1 MQQFDPF
8 NDRLA
13 RDIRNG
19 LSHALIKG
27 LDQSNPKL
35 VHDVATGF
43 LGRNLAPR
51 YTEYIQA
58 RLRHYDAIFAETG
71 KDKETDIFSQ
81 ALILWDKELY
91 FEVHDRLE
99 TIWLPATGTRRLAL
113 QGMIRAA
120 GAYIKWHSGQ
130 QEAARKMAAK
140 AAAALIENRAALP
153 RQIQNMDTLLR
164 VLQNPADKF
173 PHILLRST
181 PLPEREQP

>member
-27 LDQSNPKL
+27 LDQSNPNL
-35 VHDVATGF
+35 VHEVGAGF
-43 LGRNLAPR
+43 LNRNLAPG
-51 YTEYIQA
+51 YTEYIQT

-71 KDKETDIFSQ
+71 TAGETDIFSQ

-99 TIWLPATGTRRLAL
+99 TLWLKATGPRRLAL

-120 GAYIKWHSGQ
+120 GAYIKWQSGQ

-153 RQIQNMDTLLR
+153 RQVQNIDTLIQVLR
-164 VLQNPADKF
+164 NPADEL
-173 PHILLRST
+173 PHISLRNT

>member
-8 NDRLA
+8 NNRLA

-27 LDQSNPKL
+27 LDQANPNL

-43 LGRNLAPR
+43 LGRNLAPC

-58 RLRHYDAIFAETG
+58 RLQHYDAIFTETG
-71 KDKETDIFSQ
+71 KDGETDTFSQ
-81 ALILWDKELY
+81 ALMLWNKGLY

-99 TIWLPATGTRRLAL
+99 TLWMKATGPKRLAL

-120 GAYIKWHSGQ
+120 GAYIKWQSGQ

-140 AAAALIENRAALP
+140 AAAALIEHRAALP
-153 RQIQNMDTLLR
+153 RQIQDIDVLIR
-164 VLQNPADKF
+164 VLQDPVVELPTISLGA
-173 PHILLRST
+173 T
-181 PLPEREQP
+181 PIPEREQP

>member
-19 LSHALIKG
+19 LSTALIRG
-27 LDQSNPKL
+27 LDQSNPNL
-35 VHDVATGF
+35 VHDVAAGF
-43 LGRNLAPR
+43 LGRNLAPC

-58 RLRHYDAIFAETG
+58 RLRHYDEIFAETG
-71 KDKETDIFSQ
+71 KDGETDIFPQ
-81 ALILWDKELY
+81 ALILWDKGLY
-91 FEVHDRLE
+91 FEVHERLE
-99 TIWLPATGTRRLAL
+99 TLWLKATGTRRLAL

-120 GAYIKWHSGQ
+120 GAYVKWQSGQ

-140 AAAALIENRAALP
+140 AATALIKNRAALP
-153 RQIQNMDTLLR
+153 QQIQDLDVLIR
-164 VLQNPADKF
+164 VLQDPVVELPK
-173 PHILLRST
+173 ISLRGT

>member
-27 LDQSNPKL
+27 LDQSNPNL

-43 LGRNLAPR
+43 FGRNLAPR

-58 RLRHYDAIFAETG
+58 RLRHYDAIFAETE
-71 KDKETDIFSQ
+71 KDGEADIFSQ
-81 ALILWDKELY
+81 ALLLWDRGLY

-99 TIWLPATGTRRLAL
+99 TIWLKATGTRRMAL

-120 GAYIKWHSGQ
+120 GAYIKWQSGQ
-130 QEAARKMAAK
+130 PEAARKMAAK
-140 AAAALIENRAALP
+140 AAAALIEHHAALP
-153 RQIQNMDTLLR
+153 QQIQNIDVLIR
-164 VLQNPADKF
+164 VLQDPIEEL
-173 PHILLRST
+173 PHIPLRAA
-181 PLPEREQP
+181 PLSERKPR